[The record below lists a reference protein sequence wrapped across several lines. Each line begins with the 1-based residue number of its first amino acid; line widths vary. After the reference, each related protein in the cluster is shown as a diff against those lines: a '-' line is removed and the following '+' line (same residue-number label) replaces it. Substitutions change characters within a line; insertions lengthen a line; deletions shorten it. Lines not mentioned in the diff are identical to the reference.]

1 MGAPGPY
8 RPDIDGLRALSVIA
22 VVLFHGFP
30 ALMPGGFIG
39 VDVFFVIS
47 GFLITASI
55 RADMEAGEF
64 RLRDFWA
71 RRIRRIFPA
80 LLTVLAAVL
89 GLGWLYLLPTEFD
102 ALKSHTIWGLG
113 FGANFKLNSE
123 TGYFDTAAELKPLLH
138 LWSLAIEEQFYL
150 VWPVVVWAAYRRRGR
165 AVTWVT
171 AGCLAASF
179 ASRLLW
185 PHTPSQAFYFP
196 WTRVWELLA
205 GALLALGQSQAI
217 PSRPPAPRFRQAA
230 GLIGIG
236 VLFIGFFM
244 VDRDIPLLSAW
255 MLVPV
260 AASALVIVGGMQP
273 SPSHSLLSLRPLVF
287 VGVISYP
294 LYLWHWPLLSL
305 MRIVL
310 ASRLV
315 AGMSTWPPTVAVIG
329 FSFVLAAVTYWTVER
344 FMRRERGRWR
354 WRAPAL
360 AAASLLF
367 AAFVSR
373 SGVRARA
380 VDMSLDQIDAAIKS
394 SSYPGPAMV
403 EHWLKRGLRAFEL
416 KTAVRPM
423 VLFVGDSH
431 ARQYA
436 PRIERISADRPA
448 ETLSSMWLTEG
459 ACLPIA
465 GYQAE
470 SVCDSMRTQLLEIL
484 ASPATYHIDRI
495 VWTEYWA
502 VYLEGGLNRQTD
514 AAGTALTGAAKLE
527 ARRDG
532 IRTLLRA
539 MKDTGLP
546 VTVLLDTPH
555 GNEYDPR
562 MIERSMSGAFHL
574 GVGAISR
581 AEAVK
586 RQGSSNDLLRAE
598 ARALGFTVLD
608 PLDVL
613 CSPSDCAVRD
623 ATGRPL
629 MRDYEHLTT
638 YAAEQL
644 LTFIDRTVM
653 KSVGPGPGGI

>member
-113 FGANFKLNSE
+113 FAANFKLNGE

-138 LWSLAIEEQFYL
+138 LWSLAIEEQFYV
-150 VWPVVVWAAYRRRGR
+150 VWPVVAWAAFRRGGR
-165 AVTWVT
+165 AVTVT

-179 ASRLLW
+179 ALRFLW
-185 PHTPSQAFYFP
+185 PHTSSQAFYFP
-196 WTRVWELLA
+196 WTRVWELLT

-217 PSRPPAPRFRQAA
+217 LSRLPAPRFRQAA

-236 VLFIGFFM
+236 VLVIAFFM
-244 VDRDIPLLSAW
+244 FDGDLPLLSAW

-273 SPSHSLLSLRPLVF
+273 SPSHWLLAQRPLVF

-310 ASRLV
+310 APRLV
-315 AGMSTWPPTVAVIG
+315 EGMSTWPPTVAVIG

-344 FMRRERGRWR
+344 FMRRERGRWT

-360 AAASLLF
+360 VAASLLF

-373 SGVRARA
+373 SGIRARA
-380 VDMSLDQIDAAIKS
+380 ADMSLDQIDAAIRS
-394 SSYPGPAMV
+394 SSYPGPTMV

-436 PRIERISADRPA
+436 PRIERLSVDRPA

-465 GYQAE
+465 GYQAD

-484 ASPATYHIDRI
+484 ASPATYHIERI

-502 VYLEGGLNRQTD
+502 LYLEGGINRQTD
-514 AAGTALTGAAKLE
+514 TAGTALAGAAKLE

-562 MIERSMSGAFHL
+562 MIERRMAGTFHL

-581 AEAVK
+581 TEAVK
-586 RQGSSNDLLRAE
+586 RQGTSNDLLRAE
-598 ARALGFTVLD
+598 ARALGFTLLD

-613 CSPSDCAVRD
+613 CSPSDCPVRD

-653 KSVGPGPGGI
+653 KSAGPSDR